1 MIGSSRLYLGYF
13 PRIAF
18 MVVDS
23 LKALFLNGYFVVT
36 TELEKISM
44 TVS

>member
-1 MIGSSRLYLGYF
+1 MSALYELSSELTHV
-13 PRIAF
+13 PN
-18 MVVDS
+18 VV
-23 LKALFLNGYFVVT
+23 YVVT